1 MNIFQTI
8 CILTWLTFHTLLQF
22 RSTAMVQKAFRKYLA
37 TGRNICWNS
46 FGLDI
51 LSSNDS
57 ENVLQFGKCKE
68 PGFKHTH
75 TETDY
80 MWLCMFVWTLRNR
93 SLCWVDTLLLV
104 VVVVVVNV
112 GPIAYVL
119 ALQFNKFHFACPEN
133 CYTPYTRY
141 FTLYHTQNSPATHT
155 HIHNQTTTL
164 RMLMLELQF
173 RCASS
178 VPCRKPVNK
187 HC

>member
-1 MNIFQTI
+1 MHFDMAYVPHVASIPFNGYGAKSVSKISGNRKKYMLEFIRPRHFIIKRQRKCIAIWKVQRARIQT
-8 CILTWLTFHTLLQF
+8 
-22 RSTAMVQKAFRKYLA
+22 
-37 TGRNICWNS
+37 
-46 FGLDI
+46 
-51 LSSNDS
+51 
-57 ENVLQFGKCKE
+57 
-68 PGFKHTH
+68 HTH

-133 CYTPYTRY
+133 CYTPYTHY